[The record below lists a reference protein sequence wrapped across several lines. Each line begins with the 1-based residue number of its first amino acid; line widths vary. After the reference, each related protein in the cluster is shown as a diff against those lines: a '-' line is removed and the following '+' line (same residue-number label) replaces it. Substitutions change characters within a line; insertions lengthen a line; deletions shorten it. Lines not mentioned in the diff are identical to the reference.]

1 MKFNM
6 KKRTILLFGICFI
19 ILIGALGINY
29 FFNKSYFQEIK
40 YDEVIEKMNNK
51 ESFILVLSQTYC
63 EHCASYK
70 PKVEKVANDEK
81 IMIYYLEV
89 DLLNEEEKKEF
100 KNYISYSSTPLTVFI
115 VSGEEKTAATRI
127 VGDASEEKILKKLKS
142 NGYID

>member
-1 MKFNM
+1 M
-6 KKRTILLFGICFI
+6 KKRTILLFSICFI
-19 ILIGALGINY
+19 ILVGALIINY

-40 YDEVIEKMNNK
+40 YADVIEKINNK
-51 ESFILVLSQTYC
+51 ESFVLVLSQTYC

-70 PKVEKVANDEK
+70 PKVKKVANNEK

-89 DLLNEEEKKEF
+89 DLLNDKERNEF
-100 KNYISYSSTPLTVFI
+100 KNYINYSSTPLTIFI